1 VNLKFLLSSLI
12 LLVGCVSLA
21 DFDIPIGAAVFDEP
35 TPTDTVTTLQEDAQ
49 LEVHFCPQENCSQL
63 FMDFLGNDEK
73 HCALYE
79 LNKPELIE
87 FLNREN
93 VQLVVD
99 QDSEEDVIAMKNVVI
114 DTGGGLMHNKFCVA
128 GDRVFTGSMNPT
140 VNDITKNNN
149 NIVLLRS
156 AEIAALYETEFQEL
170 WNHSR
175 NRKSERNSFL
185 IDGTP
190 VSIYFCPEDDCA
202 AKIISEIEKAQ
213 REIYFMTFS
222 FTHDGITDAVLSR
235 FEQNVTVKGVF
246 ETRQITEYEP
256 YELFL
261 SKGMDVRK
269 DGNKNTMHHKL
280 WIVDSLC
287 VITGSMNPTKNGDE
301 RNDENLLIIC
311 DKDIAAQY
319 LEEFWRVYN
328 EAIAAAQTDD
338 DKS

>member
-1 VNLKFLLSSLI
+1 LWLKVNRKFLLSSLI

-21 DFDIPIGAAVFDEP
+21 DFDIPIGAVPFDEP

-49 LEVHFCPQENCSQL
+49 LEVHFCPQENCSRI

-93 VQLVVD
+93 VQVVVD
-99 QDSEEDVIAMKNVVI
+99 KDSEEDVMAMKNIVI
-114 DTGGGLMHNKFCVA
+114 DDGGGLMHNKFCVA
-128 GDRVFTGSMNPT
+128 GDKIFTGSMNPT

-149 NIVLLRS
+149 NIILLRS
-156 AEIAALYETEFQEL
+156 ADIAALYENEFQEL
-170 WNHSR
+170 WNQSR
-175 NRKSERNSFL
+175 NRKSVQNSFFVED
-185 IDGTP
+185 IP

-256 YELFL
+256 YDLFV
-261 SKGMDVRK
+261 SKNMDVRK
-269 DGNKNTMHHKL
+269 DGNKYTMHHKVFV
-280 WIVDSLC
+280 IDNST

-301 RNDENLLIIC
+301 RNDENLLIIE
-311 DKDIAAQY
+311 DEGIAAQF
-319 LEEFWRVYN
+319 LKEFGKVFD
-328 EAIAAAQTDD
+328 EA
-338 DKS
+338 KP